1 MQRSVYYRVEHL
13 VTDGAADVGELG
25 EGDGGQ
31 RPSVL
36 DPATQTLHSTFQAES
51 LVNLSE
57 VQSVSPP

>member
-1 MQRSVYYRVEHL
+1 MQYRVAHL

-36 DPATQTLHSTFQAES
+36 DPVTQTLHCTLLPES
-51 LVNLSE
+51 LGNLSE